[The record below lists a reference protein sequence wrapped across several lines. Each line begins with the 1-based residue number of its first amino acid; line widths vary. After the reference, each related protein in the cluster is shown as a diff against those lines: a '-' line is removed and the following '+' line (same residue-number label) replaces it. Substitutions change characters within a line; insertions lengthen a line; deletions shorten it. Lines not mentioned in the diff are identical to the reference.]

1 MPYYRKLKS
10 GKWQATVWMPNGR
23 RVTQSNKLKSVV
35 KDWALKLEA
44 EYKSGHRRD
53 PRAGE
58 VKLGEWRE
66 RRRQASA
73 LESPTQAKVDSLW
86 RTHCEQVW
94 ANWPMTA
101 VTRMEAQA
109 WVNKLKGTKR
119 ARHRGRDVVGDD
131 EAVPYLSAATIHE
144 IVAVMSSLYTAA
156 MREDPPLV
164 AVNPFAKLKLPR
176 NEAPPIAFYEPSEA
190 AALYDT
196 VERMFGLACRTLV
209 ELGMD
214 VGLRPGEI
222 YGLHTNRIDW
232 LRGQVQVHY
241 VMTRYG
247 LREHGKS
254 KKSRR
259 TVPVPPE
266 TLAAMKTLMD
276 DRQPWGE
283 CTCPRVLANGAR
295 LPGRGPCPGLMFPA
309 VKGGPIDD
317 GDFRTRVWCVAVE
330 ATRMCGKRP
339 PSKEYS
345 LGLRAAGS
353 CGLEVCDDTAHL
365 LPRHPPRVMRHTA
378 ASWLVQAGVPLYH
391 VQHLLGHER
400 SSTTERYAHLAPD
413 AHGEILGV
421 WARRSGGDAPGR
433 SDARVTHERL
443 EARPS

>member
-1 MPYYRKLKS
+1 MAYIRKLES
-10 GKWQATVWMPNGR
+10 GKWQATVRMPNGK
-23 RVTQSNKLKSVV
+23 RVTETNKLKSVV
-35 KDWALKLEA
+35 KDWANRLEA

-66 RRRQASA
+66 RRRAASA

-86 RTHCEQVW
+86 RTHCERAW
-94 ANWPMTA
+94 AAWPMTS
-101 VTRMEAQA
+101 VTRMEAQEWA
-109 WVNKLKGTKR
+109 NKLRGTKR
-119 ARHRGRDVVGDD
+119 ARHRGRDVVDD
-131 EAVPYLSAATIHE
+131 EQVPYLSAATVHE

-164 AVNPFAKLKLPR
+164 ATNPFAKLRLPR
-176 NEAPPIAFYEPSEA
+176 NEAPPIAFYEPAQA

-196 VERMFGLACRTLV
+196 VERLFGRTNRTLV

-222 YGLHTNRIDW
+222 FGLHTNRVDW
-232 LRGQVQVHY
+232 LRGQVQVHH

-247 LREHGKS
+247 LREHGKTA
-254 KKSRR
+254 KSRR
-259 TVPVPPE
+259 TVPVPPA
-266 TLAAMKTLMD
+266 TLEAMQILMAG
-276 DRQPWGE
+276 RQPWGE
-283 CTCPRVLANGAR
+283 CTCPKVLANGTR

-309 VKGGPIDD
+309 KMGGPIDD
-317 GDFRTRVWCVAVE
+317 GDFRTRIWCVAVE
-330 ATRMCGKRP
+330 AARTCGKLP
-339 PSKEYS
+339 PGE
-345 LGLRAAGS
+345 GLRAAGV
-353 CGLEVCDDTAHL
+353 CGAAVCDAPAHM

-400 SSTTERYAHLAPD
+400 SSTSERYAHLAPD

-421 WARRSGGDAPGR
+421 WARRSGTDA
-433 SDARVTHERL
+433 HEPVGAER
-443 EARPS
+443 ERQHSG